1 MSEEE
6 KIIIEELYEKIKS
19 LGKEDKRYLLGVADG
34 MVMTYKEKQKE
45 SSGEKASWGDDY
57 E

>member
-1 MSEEE
+1 MLEEE
-6 KIIIEELYEKIKS
+6 KIIIEELYEKIRS

-45 SSGEKASWGDDY
+45 STGEKAS
-57 E
+57 

>member
-1 MSEEE
+1 MLEEE
-6 KIIIEELYEKIKS
+6 KIIIEELYEKIRS

-45 SSGEKASWGDDY
+45 STDEKAS
-57 E
+57 